1 MNKLLLRIFFFT
13 IPLLTIHSQTPKEEL
28 EKIVQSYEI
37 PYDYKWYEP
46 TKIYVKLI
54 TNKDKIYYIEADSI
68 FTIENY
74 FNGKPHKYLHLI
86 HKSQEIPVYIHSSN
100 EFFDSGDTL
109 IFLGSRPA
117 GDTTW
122 FDPFSSYEVFYLYFD
137 QTKEGLR
144 FANFDNTTTPTRRID
159 FINVRYH
166 FEEHHKY
173 SIGQPETSS
182 QTVGG
187 EGWVWELLSP
197 SDEWIKQESFKLGI
211 NFYPWIYPDS
221 ATFRFFFLSAKFD
234 SNSTRHNITI
244 SINNEIAFNQIFE
257 PGKNILAEFKY
268 PIENLFLGN
277 NFLEIENKGSFKSPG
292 VLALPDV
299 VGFQYFEYH
308 SKDIPFA
315 RDGFVSCYFNEENS
329 NTSVEISNLRNP
341 KAYLIDTTSQRL
353 SILNSVPSIAFW
365 VNLLDN
371 DLRIS
376 INDSILTSN
385 QKGLHLVAY
394 DSASGSIKY
403 SYFTGENNKP
413 IAEIRNLSNNSVYI
427 VVFNG
432 NKISNDVVKF
442 FKIEGSSSVQR
453 TKDDYRWIFAR
464 KIGSEE
470 KYENTNNR
478 AKLSLFGKFFANYS
492 SRYTIILNLPQIEK
506 THHFYISDASALE
519 QAIVKQVLPSNLY
532 DTLQQA
538 DVIVVCPKIFEEV
551 ATKYIDYR
559 KSTNTEKTFIL
570 ALTEDIYKEFNYG
583 KKSPWAIKR
592 FLAWAYNKWQ
602 KPKPEY
608 LVLIGDANFDTRN
621 VLEGSIYKDFVPT
634 FGWPPIDAWYSYL
647 EGNDF
652 VSDIH
657 VGRIPIKTIQE
668 GYDYLEKIKEYDEA
682 QTSPWMKNFLFLSG
696 GENYLEREYFYD
708 RLKGDF
714 ADYILGLSP
723 ICAHSKV
730 IRKSD
735 EIVGSEADA
744 SFIRAAINEGV
755 TFMLFAGHGSAKVFD
770 TDGWKVQTL
779 NNKGKYGFFSSF
791 SCNTANFAEPTLVCR
806 NEEYTLFPE
815 KGFVATIGS
824 VEVSIRLYSL
834 ILASHLL
841 TTIADSNFK
850 TDYMVAL

>member
-1 MNKLLLRIFFFT
+1 M
-13 IPLLTIHSQTPKEEL
+13 
-28 EKIVQSYEI
+28 
-37 PYDYKWYEP
+37 
-46 TKIYVKLI
+46 
-54 TNKDKIYYIEADSI
+54 
-68 FTIENY
+68 
-74 FNGKPHKYLHLI
+74 
-86 HKSQEIPVYIHSSN
+86 
-100 EFFDSGDTL
+100 
-109 IFLGSRPA
+109 
-117 GDTTW
+117 
-122 FDPFSSYEVFYLYFD
+122 
-137 QTKEGLR
+137 
-144 FANFDNTTTPTRRID
+144 
-159 FINVRYH
+159 
-166 FEEHHKY
+166 
-173 SIGQPETSS
+173 
-182 QTVGG
+182 
-187 EGWVWELLSP
+187 
-197 SDEWIKQESFKLGI
+197 
-211 NFYPWIYPDS
+211 
-221 ATFRFFFLSAKFD
+221 
-234 SNSTRHNITI
+234 
-244 SINNEIAFNQIFE
+244 
-257 PGKNILAEFKY
+257 
-268 PIENLFLGN
+268 
-277 NFLEIENKGSFKSPG
+277 
-292 VLALPDV
+292 
-299 VGFQYFEYH
+299 
-308 SKDIPFA
+308 
-315 RDGFVSCYFNEENS
+315 
-329 NTSVEISNLRNP
+329 
-341 KAYLIDTTSQRL
+341 
-353 SILNSVPSIAFW
+353 
-365 VNLLDN
+365 DN

-442 FKIEGSSSVQR
+442 FEIEGSSSVQR

-470 KYENTNNR
+470 KFENTNNR

-519 QAIVKQVLPSNLY
+519 QAIVKKVLPSNLY

-608 LVLIGDANFDTRN
+608 LVLLGDANFDTRN

-723 ICAHSKV
+723 ICARSKV

-779 NNKGKYGFFSSF
+779 NNKSKYGFFSSF

-841 TTIADSNFK
+841 TTIADSNVK
-850 TDYMVAL
+850 TDYMVALLDIAKEKMIKSYVDYYTILTVYNYVFLGDPLLRMKIPRKPDLYFVNNNIDIVNENGKTDFSQSDSMFIVKGIIANAGFSTSGNYSLWLIHTYSGKSDTLKKTISELCSLVDFQFQIPIQKRVGSHSFKIWINPEKKIDEFNFNNNTISYTIEVYSSSLLP